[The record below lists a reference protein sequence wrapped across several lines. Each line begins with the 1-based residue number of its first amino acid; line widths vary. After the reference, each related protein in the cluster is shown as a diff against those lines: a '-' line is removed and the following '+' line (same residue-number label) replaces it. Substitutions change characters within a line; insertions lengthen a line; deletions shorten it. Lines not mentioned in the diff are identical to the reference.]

1 MRKKCNEV
9 GEDIEKEH
17 LLAISRMLKD
27 PKTRC
32 YNVLSG
38 LPASVEKKES
48 ALLPTTFQK
57 TDGITFS
64 RMQSRPM
71 SKNINGSVP
80 RARFGNVIIAAEF
93 TVIIHKTCDTSI
105 LAYPLSS

>member
-48 ALLPTTFQK
+48 AFIACRFSKKRRNHLLKNAIPSDVTKYQRERPT
-57 TDGITFS
+57 
-64 RMQSRPM
+64 
-71 SKNINGSVP
+71 
-80 RARFGNVIIAAEF
+80 
-93 TVIIHKTCDTSI
+93 
-105 LAYPLSS
+105 Y

>member
-48 ALLPTTFQK
+48 AFIACRFSK
-57 TDGITFS
+57 KDGITFS

-71 SKNINGSVP
+71 SKNINGNVP
-80 RARFGNVIIAAEF
+80 RTR
-93 TVIIHKTCDTSI
+93 
-105 LAYPLSS
+105 